1 MKDPAD
7 KYTLD
12 MRYLARTDDPE
23 TSKQAAESTRA
34 FAGQFKNIIEA
45 ELKKAPGTFED
56 IAGRTGLRPDQ
67 VWRRLSDLEKENRA
81 FPTSETKR
89 GSGGRNQRIW
99 KAWE

>member
-34 FAGQFKNIIEA
+34 FAGQFKIIIEA
-45 ELKKAPGTFED
+45 ELKKAPGTCED

-67 VWRRLSDLEKENRA
+67 VWRRLSDLERESRA

>member
-1 MKDPAD
+1 
-7 KYTLD
+7 

-67 VWRRLSDLEKENRA
+67 VWRRLSDLERESRA
-81 FPTSETKR
+81 FPTNETKR